1 MNLFFILSYIDD
13 GKNPL
18 LYTKDCL
25 LKTLRKNEEIKGK
38 IVTFKTFRELLLEE
52 LNKNFPEEYDAYMKN
67 RQPDTTSV
75 SNNMQP
81 DTDAVSTKKNDAS
94 NN

>member
-1 MNLFFILSYIDD
+1 M
-13 GKNPL
+13 
-18 LYTKDCL
+18 YTKDCL

-67 RQPDTTSV
+67 RQTDTTTAN
-75 SNNMQP
+75 NNMQL
-81 DTDAVSTKKNDAS
+81 DTEAQSAKKNEAS